1 MLNDRFVDRRFYRRK
16 YDAQRTL
23 EGFSAQLRQEVD
35 LDSLTAELLRVA
47 REAMQPAHAGLWLKP
62 AVQPRI
68 EQGAR

>member
-23 EGFSAQLRQEVD
+23 ESFSAQLRQQVD
-35 LDSLTAELLRVA
+35 LDSLTAELLRAA

-62 AVQPRI
+62 ALRPRVPD
-68 EQGAR
+68 RVR